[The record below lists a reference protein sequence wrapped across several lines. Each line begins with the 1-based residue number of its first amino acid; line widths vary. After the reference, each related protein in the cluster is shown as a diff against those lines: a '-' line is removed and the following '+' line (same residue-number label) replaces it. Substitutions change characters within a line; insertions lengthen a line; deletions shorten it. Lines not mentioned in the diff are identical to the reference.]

1 VGLSL
6 DQWQGNLENH
16 FRALADKRATSGF
29 HIFALEHGLTEAE
42 IEEIGVLLRARL
54 RSNERLSTHWLAW
67 VVYATEQGYHYAGG
81 EYWQSFEEHTPF
93 WQDQNRYNLASWF
106 RKFQQTYDSVV
117 PTGPWA
123 SHFRIIAWPITHAIL
138 PRYLQHQFARALYDL
153 RFRLASLTRLEPVA
167 IGKMLATYAHSHASS
182 RFEEFLQ
189 QEELTGRIVLALLGE
204 TAPGTID
211 PINPPTLDRIVTD
224 LEKVRHGGEWL
235 KEARRVVRDRFIGI
249 GHGTGPP
256 GLRPGIPFNAS
267 PGDAQRHNIKPS
279 LLLRSSGAGTWSV
292 MLDIPDFKA
301 VATDPVIRDFL
312 RTTRSYVS
320 GLDSPRPGGWLLGG
334 SRKAILTSWPQ
345 AKCPLIRFERSLGVV
360 ENLVSGECRMSDGPI
375 WLFRIGIDGLA
386 REITGRIVRPGSDY
400 IVATSAALPDLC
412 PWIEECQIDCRGVQA
427 RRVRV
432 PAQISQQ
439 DDARIKSL
447 GLQVAKTIRVWPAG
461 LPGRGWDGEGS
472 SEWLTTESPCF
483 GIVHD
488 HVIAAYIVRLNN
500 GVEVLIEAGRVGFP
514 TFVRLPSLPAGRHH
528 LSVTA
533 KRSSYLRDETKS
545 PEAEGFLVLNVREPE
560 AWRPGRPFHTGL
572 VVTLDPVDA
581 DLDAFWENRISLSIL
596 GPESHHVHCRVT
608 LTKSDGTELLSGDVG
623 DAFPLPVT
631 PESWRKQ
638 LERFVS
644 RENSVAKFLEATSGC
659 LTIRGDELGEFRI
672 PFERKLPPVRWALRK
687 AADKITIRAIDDA
700 GQQGAQL
707 RSYFR
712 SMERPL
718 SAAELSSD
726 HAHAGIDVVPP
737 GGLFV
742 AELDTYRDDVIV
754 STGLTGTGLQG
765 LSVSPAFP
773 ELDDGSISLA
783 QACRN
788 LPVWNDARLT
798 GFLAD
803 ARRQKVVEG
812 LASAIYGQMCGGSWA
827 RAEAQYR
834 STPKSVTAIDA
845 LQRQV
850 HRYPGFAAAL
860 RRNYLQI
867 DDPFSRSGDWFAD
880 LARRHDVCPDK
891 GVSEG
896 AICLAGNPALFTQ
909 LAGDDLDA
917 LLEEIRGRPAVLRG
931 ARMFALLRA
940 NEGNDGPARLLPRW
954 DQ

>member
-1 VGLSL
+1 MLSL
-6 DQWQGNLENH
+6 DQWQANLEIH
-16 FRALADKRATSGF
+16 FRALADKRADSGF
-29 HIFALEHGLTEAE
+29 HIFALEHGLAE
-42 IEEIGVLLRARL
+42 SDIEQMGALLRARL
-54 RSNERLSTHWLAW
+54 KLNERLSTHWLAW

-106 RKFQQTYDSVV
+106 RKFQQTYDTVV

-153 RFRLASLTRLEPVA
+153 RFSLASLTRLEPVA
-167 IGKMLATYAHSHASS
+167 IGRMLAAYAHTHASS

-189 QEELTGRIVLALLGE
+189 QEELVGRIVLAMLGE
-204 TAPGTID
+204 TVAGTID
-211 PINPPTLDRIVTD
+211 PINPSTLDRIVAD
-224 LEKVRHGGEWL
+224 LERVRHGGEWL

-249 GHGTGPP
+249 GRGTGSP
-256 GLRPGIPFNAS
+256 GLRPGTPFNAS
-267 PGDAQRHNIKPS
+267 PGDAQRYNIKPS
-279 LLLRSSGAGTWSV
+279 LLLRSTGAGTWSV
-292 MLDIPDFKA
+292 MLDIPDFRP
-301 VATDPVIRDFL
+301 VATNPAIRDFL
-312 RTTRSYVS
+312 RTTRSYLS
-320 GLDSPRPGGWLLGG
+320 GVDAPRPGGWLLGG
-334 SRKAILTSWPQ
+334 SRKAILTSWPPI
-345 AKCPLIRFERSLGVV
+345 KSPLIRFERSHGAV
-360 ENLVSGECRMSDGPI
+360 ENLVNGECRMSEGPT
-375 WLFRIGIDGLA
+375 WLFRIGVDGLA

-412 PWIEECQIDCRGVQA
+412 PWIEGCQIDCGGVEA
-427 RRVRV
+427 RRLRV
-432 PAQISQQ
+432 PAQISQH
-439 DDARIKSL
+439 DEARIKAL

-472 SEWLTTESPCF
+472 SEWLTTEAPCF

-488 HVIAAYIVRLNN
+488 HVLEAYIVRLNN
-500 GVEVLIEAGRVGFP
+500 GLEVTIEAGQVGFP
-514 TFVRLPSLPAGRHH
+514 TFVRLPSLPAGQHH
-528 LSVTA
+528 LSVTE
-533 KRSSYLRDETKS
+533 KRSSPLRDEAKS
-545 PEAEGFLVLNVREPE
+545 PQAEGFLILNVREPD

-596 GPESHHVHCRVT
+596 GPESHQVHCRVT
-608 LTKSDGTELLSGDVG
+608 LAKSDGTELLCEDVG
-623 DAFPLPVT
+623 DALPLPVT
-631 PESWRKQ
+631 PESWSKHI
-638 LERFVS
+638 ERFTS

-700 GQQGAQL
+700 GQQGEQL
-707 RSYFR
+707 RGYFR

-726 HAHAGIDVVPP
+726 YAHAGIEVIPP

-742 AELDTYRDDVIV
+742 AELDIYRDDVIV
-754 STGLTGTGLQG
+754 STGLTGTGLRG
-765 LSVSPAFP
+765 LSVSPAFT
-773 ELDDGSISLA
+773 ELDDGSISLGD
-783 QACRN
+783 ACRN
-788 LPVWNDARLT
+788 LIIWRDARLT

-827 RAEAQYR
+827 RAEAHYL
-834 STPKSVTAIDA
+834 SAPKSVPAIDA

-850 HRYPGFAAAL
+850 HRFPGFAAAL

-867 DDPFSRSGDWFAD
+867 DGPLSSARDWFAD
-880 LARRHDVCPDK
+880 LARRHEVCLDK

-896 AICLAGNPALFTQ
+896 ALCLASNPALFAQ
-909 LAGDDLDA
+909 LAGDDLDT
-917 LLEEIRGRPAVLRG
+917 LLEEIRARPALLRG
-931 ARMFALLRA
+931 ARMFVLLRA
-940 NEGNDGPARLLPRW
+940 NEGHDGPARLMPRW